1 MESPP
6 NKSSCDWVSPNTLQ
20 PWARNPKDH
29 SAENTND
36 LARSIVRFG
45 FTDPI
50 EVWRSKQ
57 QIVSG
62 HGRLMAVNLLLAE
75 DPGRVLAIDAP
86 EPGLVLVRWLEFASQ
101 DEADAYALAANRHN
115 ERNPMNA
122 DKVAEIFADFEERG
136 VSLEGIGYSDEEREA
151 MLGGEEEGAGGS
163 GEGDPDA
170 DPPEPPAV
178 PVSRLGEVYE
188 LGPHRLVCGDC
199 RDQGPWVSLSAGV
212 NPPESITFTSPPYN
226 AGKAAQLRGK
236 AASGTDSFYIE
247 EDDTDW
253 LQLMN
258 DWTAQALRA
267 SEVVICNVQLLAGN
281 KRALFEYLG
290 QWRMHVHDVGVWDK
304 GHAQPAFIYSVMNSV
319 FEFVLFLGRYEA
331 SRKLPLTD
339 FHGTVDNIFR
349 ESAQKNNEYSDVH
362 KATMPL
368 QFAISFLKLF
378 VAAKYVFEPFG
389 GTGTTLIAAAHTGRI
404 ARLIELDPRYCD
416 VIRRRWTTYA
426 KSAGIDPGP
435 GALEAG

>member
-1 MESPP
+1 MKPPP

-86 EPGLVLVRWLEFASQ
+86 EPGQVLVRWLEFASQ

-122 DKVAEIFADFEERG
+122 EKVAEIFADFEERG

-151 MLGGEEEGAGGS
+151 MLGGEEEAAGGEG

-199 RDQGPWVSLSAGV
+199 RDAATVSALLGGRRTNLA
-212 NPPESITFTSPPYN
+212 FTSPPYASQREYDVSSGFKPIPADEYVEWFDAVQSSVRAN
-226 AGKAAQLRGK
+226 LAPDGSWFVNIK
-236 AASGTDSFYIE
+236 AASTGI
-247 EDDTDW
+247 DTELYVLD
-253 LQLMN
+253 L
-258 DWTAQALRA
+258 
-267 SEVVICNVQLLAGN
+267 VLA
-281 KRALFEYLG
+281 
-290 QWRMHVHDVGVWDK
+290 HV
-304 GHAQPAFIYSVMNSV
+304 
-319 FEFVLFLGRYEA
+319 
-331 SRKLPLTD
+331 
-339 FHGTVDNIFR
+339 
-349 ESAQKNNEYSDVH
+349 
-362 KATMPL
+362 
-368 QFAISFLKLF
+368 
-378 VAAKYVFEPFG
+378 
-389 GTGTTLIAAAHTGRI
+389 
-404 ARLIELDPRYCD
+404 
-416 VIRRRWTTYA
+416 RRWGWHFA
-426 KSAGIDPGP
+426 AEFCWERGGIPGKP
-435 GALEAG
+435 ARRFKNKF

>member
-1 MESPP
+1 MNPPP

-86 EPGLVLVRWLEFASQ
+86 EPGQVLVRWLEFASQ

-151 MLGGEEEGAGGS
+151 MLAPLPSDDEWGAATGGLP
-163 GEGDPDA
+163 EGDRAPIQQMTFTLHDEQA
-170 DPPEPPAV
+170 AV
-178 PVSRLGEVYE
+178 VKAAIEHAKG
-188 LGPHRLVCGDC
+188 LGPFVDTGNENSNGNALARVC
-199 RDQGPWVSLSAGV
+199 
-212 NPPESITFTSPPYN
+212 E
-226 AGKAAQLRGK
+226 
-236 AASGTDSFYIE
+236 
-247 EDDTDW
+247 
-253 LQLMN
+253 M
-258 DWTAQALRA
+258 
-267 SEVVICNVQLLAGN
+267 
-281 KRALFEYLG
+281 
-290 QWRMHVHDVGVWDK
+290 
-304 GHAQPAFIYSVMNSV
+304 
-319 FEFVLFLGRYEA
+319 
-331 SRKLPLTD
+331 
-339 FHGTVDNIFR
+339 
-349 ESAQKNNEYSDVH
+349 
-362 KATMPL
+362 
-368 QFAISFLKLF
+368 
-378 VAAKYVFEPFG
+378 FG
-389 GTGTTLIAAAHTGRI
+389 G
-404 ARLIELDPRYCD
+404 AR
-416 VIRRRWTTYA
+416 
-426 KSAGIDPGP
+426 
-435 GALEAG
+435 